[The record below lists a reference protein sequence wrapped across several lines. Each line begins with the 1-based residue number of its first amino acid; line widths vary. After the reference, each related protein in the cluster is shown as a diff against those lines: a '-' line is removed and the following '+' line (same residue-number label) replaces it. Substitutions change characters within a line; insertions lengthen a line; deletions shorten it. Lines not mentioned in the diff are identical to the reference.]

1 MSMLIDLTRCIG
13 CDACTVACKQENGTP
28 ADVFFAR
35 VLNVEA
41 GTYPDVKRVYLPLLC
56 NHCENPACLKAC
68 PNKAIFRRDDGI
80 VLIDQDRCKG
90 TGACVSACPY
100 GNVILTEKD
109 NWYLP
114 EDEPYEKDFVKPRI
128 KENKARKCTLCAH
141 RVDEGLEPA
150 CVVACPTTARIFGD
164 LDDPDSKISKYVVEQ
179 EVETKREPFKLLPE
193 AGTQPATLYLGTMA
207 AQESSTLGNAGEPP
221 VATTAAHDTPI
232 TATSPKMPPPTTSP
246 SDEHQT
252 GQPQP
257 APPEVPN
264 PGDEYANAV
273 AARGQSA
280 PVRVFGVLADLM
292 RNAGKAAGVLLLGAV
307 LAAST
312 SAQAQNGKKYVPL
325 EKPSAGAAKS
335 VAAPAQWDKSC
346 AVCHGAKAQGGIG
359 PALAHNALPFE
370 QYQKIVREGKG
381 AMPPFAPSQISDQE
395 LKNLYDFT
403 KAVQA
408 EPAGSTPA
416 APLPAGAPTKV
427 DVPAVWSSSS
437 CAACH
442 GPDAMGGLGPPLA
455 GTTLPFE
462 QYEHVVRNGKG
473 MMPAVSK
480 KDVSDAELKKIY
492 AFNQSAELSPDQIPI
507 AFKIGKLLSTRNVG
521 LFFMVVTLISVL
533 LALKVLWYWI
543 DCAGWKQIK
552 PYLKKFGYLRAT
564 GIVISSLILDGLF
577 VRSLWRTNK
586 HRWAMHALL
595 IYGFIGLSL
604 ADFLMQMY
612 NPTRAEVALT
622 HPIKI
627 LANLSGFAV
636 LLGIIYVRIRYA
648 TDKYIDNG
656 LTLGRDYLFINLL
669 ALSIIT
675 GFIVEGLGY
684 AGESH
689 WVQPLYMLHLA
700 IIAIL
705 FLSAPFTRFNHVF
718 VVPALV
724 AMTRVG
730 EAIAQ
735 SGVEIGFLR
744 EPSPGR
750 HHKSERI
757 AEQVLKHMDPN
768 FKGPITL
775 RYYP

>member
-80 VLIDQDRCKG
+80 VLIDQDQCKG

-100 GNVILTEKD
+100 GNIILTEKD
-109 NWYLP
+109 NWYLD
-114 EDEPYEKDFVKPRI
+114 ENEPYEKEFVKPRI

-164 LDDPDSKISKYVVEQ
+164 LDDPDSKISRYVVDEK
-179 EVETKREPFKLLPE
+179 ENTGREAFKLLPE
-193 AGTQPATLYLGTMA
+193 AKTEPATLYLGTMA

-221 VATTAAHDTPI
+221 LAATVSHETPV
-232 TATSPKMPPPTTSP
+232 TATSPSGEPQSAQHPPP
-246 SDEHQT
+246 
-252 GQPQP
+252 
-257 APPEVPN
+257 PPEVPN
-264 PGDEYANAV
+264 PGEEYANAV
-273 AARGQSA
+273 ATRSQGA

-292 RNAGKAAGVLLLGAV
+292 RRAGKAAGVLLLGAA
-307 LAAST
+307 LSAST
-312 SAQAQNGKKYVPL
+312 PARAQGGKKYVPL
-325 EKPSAGAAKS
+325 ETPKSAATKTIK
-335 VAAPAQWDKSC
+335 APAQWDKSC
-346 AVCHGAKAQGGIG
+346 AVCHGAKAQGGVG
-359 PALAHNALPFE
+359 VALAHNSLAFE
-370 QYQKIVREGKG
+370 QYRKVVREGRG
-381 AMPPFAPSQISDQE
+381 AMPKFSPSQVSDQE
-395 LKNLYDFT
+395 LKNLYHFT
-403 KAVQA
+403 KEVKA

-416 APLPAGAPTKV
+416 AKPLPAGAPTKV
-427 DVPAVWSSSS
+427 DVPAVWSGSS

-455 GTTLPFE
+455 GTALAFE
-462 QYEHVVRNGKG
+462 QYEKVVREGRG
-473 MMPAVSK
+473 MMPAVPK
-480 KDVSDAELKKIY
+480 KDVSDKELKEIY
-492 AFNQSAELSPDQIPI
+492 NYTHSAALSPDQIPI
-507 AFKIGKLLSTRNVG
+507 AFKVGALLSTRNTG
-521 LFFMVVTLISVL
+521 IFFSVVTLISL
-533 LALKVLWYWI
+533 ILALKVLWYWI

-552 PYLKKFGYLRAT
+552 PYLKKFGYLRAI
-564 GIVISSLILDGLF
+564 GIVLTSLLLDGLF

-586 HRWAMHALL
+586 HRWAMHGLL

-604 ADFLMQMY
+604 ADFLMQMF
-612 NPTRAEVALT
+612 NPTRGEIALT

-648 TDKYIDNG
+648 KDKYIDNG
-656 LTLGRDYLFINLL
+656 LTIGRDYLFINLL

-675 GFIVEGLGY
+675 GFLVEILGY

-689 WVQPLYMLHLA
+689 WVQPFYMVHLA
-700 IIAIL
+700 IIATL
-705 FLSAPFTRFNHVF
+705 FLSAPFTRFSHVF
-718 VVPALV
+718 VVPALI

-730 EAIAQ
+730 QAIAR
-735 SGVEIGFLR
+735 SGVDIGFSN

-757 AEQVLKHMDPN
+757 AQQVLQHMDPN
-768 FKGPITL
+768 FKGPIKL